1 MDESSNA
8 PLEQSDDAQGE
19 VPAKPEENGAKPA
32 ELGSGV
38 RGILTTTQ
46 DRVAEIL
53 AATETAAAEIVDAA
67 NAESEQIVRDTHA
80 TAESLAQSRIDRIDS
95 VTDAVLTKA
104 SELES
109 EIDALRA
116 LVSRSTD
123 TLAQD
128 LGIERATVQQTLPE
142 PAEEEEFVSEDE
154 ELVAVDENGASHGP
168 NRGGLLGR
176 MRSSYKRDTSEGVK
190 LLATQMIAAG
200 HSKDD
205 VQRRLADEFGIDP
218 KIARDAIE
226 TGTAAR

>member
-1 MDESSNA
+1 MDESSSA
-8 PLEQSDDAQGE
+8 PSEQSDALGEMPAQ
-19 VPAKPEENGAKPA
+19 PEENGTKPA
-32 ELGSGV
+32 ELGAGV

-53 AATETAAAEIVDAA
+53 VATETAAAEIVDAA

-123 TLAQD
+123 TLAED
-128 LGIERATVQQTLPE
+128 LGIERTTVQQSLPE
-142 PAEEEEFVSEDE
+142 PEEDESVSEDE
-154 ELVAVDENGASHGP
+154 EQVTVPENGASHGP

-205 VQRRLADEFGIDP
+205 VQRRLSDEFGIDP